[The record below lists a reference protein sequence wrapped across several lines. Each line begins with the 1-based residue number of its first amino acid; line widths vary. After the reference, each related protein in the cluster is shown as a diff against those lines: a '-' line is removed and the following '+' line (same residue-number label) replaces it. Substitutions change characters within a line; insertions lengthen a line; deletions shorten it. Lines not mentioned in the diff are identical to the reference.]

1 MAKAKI
7 ERVWSL
13 DEFEAG
19 TVWIL
24 CYLCCLSFKN
34 RAVVTQLKPW
44 ACPAPCTTLPALKLD
59 STSFLTSSSFLLW
72 PYRAQNLTLH
82 WNALKAHTWKSL
94 AFYIYKSLSSTKCF
108 LYFKTYTFFSIKL
121 IQFQKDKEEKKHF
134 SSSSL
139 VFTWNFNLF
148 VLWAKEINKKHDI
161 YVHSS
166 KREVAGSSIV
176 YRDFGKWLSR
186 RVNYTIHFIR

>member
-1 MAKAKI
+1 MNLKQAPCGFCAIYAVYLLKI
-7 ERVWSL
+7 GQWLHSWSPEPAQLPARLCPLSSLTALPSWPRVASCSGLIAHKTWHCT
-13 DEFEAG
+13 G
-19 TVWIL
+19 MH
-24 CYLCCLSFKN
+24 
-34 RAVVTQLKPW
+34 LKPIHGN
-44 ACPAPCTTLPALKLD
+44 LLL
-59 STSFLTSSSFLLW
+59 STFTNHYHL
-72 PYRAQNLTLH
+72 Q
-82 WNALKAHTWKSL
+82 
-94 AFYIYKSLSSTKCF
+94 STKCF